1 MDLAELGQRIQDA
14 RRERDLT
21 LQALA
26 GRARVSAGML
36 SSVERGSKA
45 PTIVVLARIADG
57 LGVPLA
63 ALVSPR
69 DGDRVIVR
77 RAADQDVVDEAG
89 GWQRVILTPVVP
101 GVNFEWIRVT
111 LPPHCDAGE
120 YPAWAPGSHEFI
132 AVDAGTLRF
141 TLGGQTWDLAAGD
154 SIYFSPDNPHHYRNP
169 AAEPCT
175 YHVAALIM
183 RPRAPRL

>member
-1 MDLAELGQRIQDA
+1 MDLAELGRCIEAA
-14 RRERDLT
+14 RRERGLT

-26 GRARVSAGML
+26 DQARVSVSML
-36 SSVERGSKA
+36 SSVEHGAKA

-57 LGVPLA
+57 LGVPLPDLLA
-63 ALVSPR
+63 PERS
-69 DGDRVIVR
+69 RVIVR
-77 RAADQDVVDEAG
+77 RAADQDVVDEPG

-132 AVDAGTLRF
+132 AVESGTLRF
-141 TLGGQTWDLAAGD
+141 TLGGAPYDLTPGD
-154 SIYFSPDNPHHYRNP
+154 SIYFTPDTPHHYRNP
-169 AAEPCT
+169 AGTHCT
-175 YHVAALIM
+175 YYVAALIM
-183 RPRAPRL
+183 RPRTPRP

>member
-1 MDLAELGQRIQDA
+1 MDLAELGQRIQEA
-14 RRERDLT
+14 RRAAGLT

-26 GRARVSAGML
+26 SRAQVSTGML
-36 SSVERGSKA
+36 SAVERGQKA
-45 PTIVVLARIADG
+45 ATIVVLGRIADG

-63 ALVSPR
+63 ALVSSPGAQR
-69 DGDRVIVR
+69 MIVR
-77 RAADQDVVDEAG
+77 RAARQDVVDEPG

-132 AVDAGTLRF
+132 AVQAGTLRF
-141 TLGGQTWDLAAGD
+141 TLGGLACDLAAGD
-154 SIYFSPDNPHHYRNP
+154 SVYFAPDAPHRYQNPGG
-169 AAEPCT
+169 EPCT
-175 YHVAALIM
+175 YYVAALIM
-183 RPRAPRL
+183 RPRTSRS